1 MPEAGDSRSLHVL
14 ALVRVRS
21 RPASPRPSR
30 SGWYGY
36 FRGWQLPEN
45 QTCHG
50 PKHARPMCSG
60 RPLKY
65 SQTLCYSYDTEWY
78 RETHARTPRS
88 KNRGVFVDAKHPPVG
103 FEPTAL
109 GSEDQRSTSELRG
122 DRPRTGSTRSRERIG
137 RRMQQE
143 EQQNNPFRV
152 EQDLLYAKCFFR
164 KSDVCLC

>member
-122 DRPRTGSTRSRERIG
+122 DRPRTGSHSIARAHWAANAARGAAKQPVTSRAGPLIRK
-137 RRMQQE
+137 M
-143 EQQNNPFRV
+143 
-152 EQDLLYAKCFFR
+152 FF
-164 KSDVCLC
+164 